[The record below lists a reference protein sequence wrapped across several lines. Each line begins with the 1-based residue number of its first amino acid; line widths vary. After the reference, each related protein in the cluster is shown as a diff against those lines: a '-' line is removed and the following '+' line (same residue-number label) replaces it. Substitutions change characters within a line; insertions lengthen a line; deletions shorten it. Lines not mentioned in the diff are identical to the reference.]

1 MSCGGNC
8 NCGSSCGCGKMYP
21 DLAEKSTATAPV
33 AMVLGVAPEKGRFEE
48 GSEKATESG
57 EAGHGC
63 TCGSSCKCNPCNC

>member
-1 MSCGGNC
+1 
-8 NCGSSCGCGKMYP
+8 MYP
-21 DLAEKSTATAPV
+21 DQAEKSTAAAPA

-63 TCGSSCKCNPCNC
+63 TCGSSCTCNPCNC